1 MQTSQKLKITTPANE
16 NQADLLPKRYPTQT
30 QLITTEL
37 TRFTTELT
45 RLSFTKAHS
54 PFD

>member
-1 MQTSQKLKITTPANE
+1 MLQTSQKLETTTPANE
-16 NQADLLPKRYPTQT
+16 NQADFSSKRYPTQT

-37 TRFTTELT
+37 TRLQ
-45 RLSFTKAHS
+45 FTKARS